1 VKKTL
6 LLGGL
11 AASLFCASVAAPAFA
26 HDGEY
31 GYGYSRGNR
40 DFYTRPDSGYGRYD
54 YGYDSRDAKHA
65 RKHEE
70 LQRKHEWAHER
81 GFYSRREHQRWHER
95 AGTEHDVT
103 HHRLYGDHA
112 PERKAGYRDWYP
124 QDDYRYSGRSG
135 RRYNDRYYR

>member
-11 AASLFCASVAAPAFA
+11 AASLLSAFAAAPAFA
-26 HDGEY
+26 HDDRDRDY
-31 GYGYSRGNR
+31 GYPGSG
-40 DFYTRPDSGYGRYD
+40 YTRGSGYGRYD
-54 YGYDSRDAKHA
+54 RGYNSRDARHA
-65 RKHEE
+65 RKHGE

-81 GFYSRREHQRWHER
+81 GFYSRRDHQRWHDK

-112 PERKAGYRDWYP
+112 PERKEGYRDWYP
-124 QDDYRYSGRSG
+124 QDDYRYSHRSQ
-135 RRYNDRYYR
+135 RRYGGGYYR